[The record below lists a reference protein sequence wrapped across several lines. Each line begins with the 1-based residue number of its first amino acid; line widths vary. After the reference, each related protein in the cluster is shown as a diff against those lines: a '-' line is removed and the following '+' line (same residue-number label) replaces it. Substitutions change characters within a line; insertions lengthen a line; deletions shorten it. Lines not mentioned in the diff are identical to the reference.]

1 MYLSYCFLL
10 WTIFGLQHSLL
21 ARPFFKNF
29 IKKSF
34 GENFEKYFYP
44 LIYFISQCIVFLM
57 IYDLIRNIKPQD
69 IYFMIPSNLE
79 AYVYFLNRLA
89 NLFLIITVFNFD
101 IGLFSGFTQ
110 FIYFFTRK
118 NNQSP
123 MKEETINTSYFYKL
137 IRHPMYLG
145 IILVYLTSTTIYSD
159 VFLVNLFSIIFYV
172 ELGSYFE
179 EKTLVR
185 KFGLAYKIYKLKT
198 NKYIPF
204 LR

>member
-1 MYLSYCFLL
+1 MG
-10 WTIFGLQHSLL
+10 FGLSEEQAQKIYNQYKEDLK
-21 ARPFFKNF
+21 AEQPDA
-29 IKKSF
+29 
-34 GENFEKYFYP
+34 YDFY
-44 LIYFISQCIVFLM
+44 
-57 IYDLIRNIKPQD
+57 
-69 IYFMIPSNLE
+69 
-79 AYVYFLNRLA
+79 
-89 NLFLIITVFNFD
+89 
-101 IGLFSGFTQ
+101 
-110 FIYFFTRK
+110 
-118 NNQSP
+118 

-145 IILVYLTSTTIYSD
+145 IILLYLTSTTIYSD

-185 KFGLAYKIYKLKT
+185 KFGLTYKIYKLKT